1 MPSWL
6 FSSRKKKRRD
16 AEKMKMK
23 TTTPTRSSAERAS
36 SETTEND
43 DDRETLVSDFVDALR
58 RDGTLEKLETAARR
72 FAVDTSRDVEA
83 FRGSSTGDRR
93 ESRRRAMDRERY
105 SMSSSSL
112 ETATATTTRTTTTA
126 QLLTYLDAEEDRRSS
141 GVVAPANTA
150 VRLDGT
156 SSTTSSSVALSAL
169 STGSYDARAATNAVH
184 EVWEGDGDGDAR
196 APISG
201 TVGGEMTIEAAR
213 VRLSALRVVTTPS
226 DEDSDSPHRTPPRV
240 TERLNDSLRA
250 IRLSASASRDDL
262 TSPIVAD
269 EGFGK
274 LFPSTLRSQ
283 IHDALCEASPESA
296 REEDSI
302 DAFASWLEMLHLR
315 LSKLPCAPRSASSQ
329 WTIGL
334 HLLRSVD
341 HECQTLDAEIARLA
355 FFADAIEREVA
366 EKTRAVQNLIAEVP
380 SQRLQTAL
388 SELHRLHLEAVA
400 RENHVSQLE
409 AQLARLNSILDDPR
423 LRGPP
428 ETPNDAFEYAC
439 ALCLEG
445 RLSQR

>member
-1 MPSWL
+1 
-6 FSSRKKKRRD
+6 
-16 AEKMKMK
+16 
-23 TTTPTRSSAERAS
+23 
-36 SETTEND
+36 
-43 DDRETLVSDFVDALR
+43 
-58 RDGTLEKLETAARR
+58 
-72 FAVDTSRDVEA
+72 
-83 FRGSSTGDRR
+83 
-93 ESRRRAMDRERY
+93 
-105 SMSSSSL
+105 MSSSSL

-126 QLLTYLDAEEDRRSS
+126 QLLMYLDAEEDRRSS

-156 SSTTSSSVALSAL
+156 TSTSSSSVALSAL

-184 EVWEGDGDGDAR
+184 EVWEGDGDAR

-201 TVGGEMTIEAAR
+201 TVGGETTIEEAR
-213 VRLSALRVVTTPS
+213 VRLSALRVVTAPS

-262 TSPIVAD
+262 TSPIGAD

-283 IHDALCEASPESA
+283 IHDALREASPESA

-302 DAFASWLEMLHLR
+302 DAFASWLEMLHLP
-315 LSKLPCAPRSASSQ
+315 LSKLPRAPRSASSH
-329 WTIGL
+329 WTVGL

-400 RENHVSQLE
+400 GENHVSQLE

-428 ETPNDAFEYAC
+428 ETPSDAFEYAC

>member
-16 AEKMKMK
+16 AEKLKMK
-23 TTTPTRSSAERAS
+23 TKTPTRSSDGRAS
-36 SETTEND
+36 SETTEEEE

-72 FAVDTSRDVEA
+72 FAVDTSRDVET

-93 ESRRRAMDRERY
+93 ESSRRAMDRERY
-105 SMSSSSL
+105 SSSPPPSP
-112 ETATATTTRTTTTA
+112 ATTTTTRRTTTA
-126 QLLTYLDAEEDRRSS
+126 QLLMYLDAEEDRRSS

-156 SSTTSSSVALSAL
+156 SSTTSSSALSAL
-169 STGSYDARAATNAVH
+169 STGSYDARAATNAAH
-184 EVWEGDGDGDAR
+184 EVWEGDADADAR

-201 TVGGEMTIEAAR
+201 TVGGETTIETAR
-213 VRLSALRVVTTPS
+213 VRLSALRVVTAPS
-226 DEDSDSPHRTPPRV
+226 DEDSDSPHRTPPKL

-262 TSPIVAD
+262 TSPIGAD

-296 REEDSI
+296 KEEDSI

-315 LSKLPCAPRSASSQ
+315 LSKLPRAPRSASSQ
-329 WTIGL
+329 WTVGL

-355 FFADAIEREVA
+355 FFADAVEREVA

-400 RENHVSQLE
+400 GENHVSQLE
-409 AQLARLNSILDDPR
+409 SQLARLNSILDDPR

>member
-1 MPSWL
+1 
-6 FSSRKKKRRD
+6 
-16 AEKMKMK
+16 MKMK
-23 TTTPTRSSAERAS
+23 TPTRSSDGRAS
-36 SETTEND
+36 SETTEVE

-93 ESRRRAMDRERY
+93 ESRRRSMDRERY

-126 QLLTYLDAEEDRRSS
+126 QLLMYLDAEEDRRSS

-156 SSTTSSSVALSAL
+156 TSTSSSSVALSAL

-184 EVWEGDGDGDAR
+184 EVWEGDGDAR

-201 TVGGEMTIEAAR
+201 TVGGETTIEEAR
-213 VRLSALRVVTTPS
+213 VRLSALRVVTAPS

-262 TSPIVAD
+262 TSPIGAD
-269 EGFGK
+269 EGFGN

-302 DAFASWLEMLHLR
+302 DAFASWLEMLHLP
-315 LSKLPCAPRSASSQ
+315 LSKLPRAPRSASSQ
-329 WTIGL
+329 WTVGL

-400 RENHVSQLE
+400 GENHVSQLE

-428 ETPNDAFEYAC
+428 ETPSDAFEYAC